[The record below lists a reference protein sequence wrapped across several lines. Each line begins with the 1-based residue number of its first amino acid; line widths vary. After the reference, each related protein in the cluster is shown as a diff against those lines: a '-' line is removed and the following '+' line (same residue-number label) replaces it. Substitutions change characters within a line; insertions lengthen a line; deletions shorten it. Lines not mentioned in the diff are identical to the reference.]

1 MSDDSHLSPER
12 AFTVGSSEVPSLF
25 GHGYLTRLEL
35 HLQKAGLA
43 EVDERDA
50 PERLEVG
57 RVIESAIADLVKS
70 RLGLTG
76 RHVRN
81 VYRYIKHRQLPGSG
95 ASLDYE
101 LACGGLSFPGVG
113 LGLGVLEIKNVSE
126 WAFKKDWERGEVL
139 PLRYSLQIQQQLS
152 VTGRSWGLVA
162 ALVGG
167 NHLHLMPVTRHQ
179 GAIDRIEAEIPR
191 FWQAVNEGQPPSP
204 DWEKDSPLVI
214 RIRSLVDEELTI
226 DLSTDDEANELARAF
241 VFHQYGESSSRKL
254 KQVAKAKLLELHVGE
269 ASRVQLKDGGYIT
282 RKKTKDVEIEAHTR
296 KGYTNF
302 NCNVK
307 EETQ

>member
-12 AFTVGSSEVPSLF
+12 AFRVGSSEVPSLF

-35 HLQKAGLA
+35 HMEKAGLA
-43 EVDERDA
+43 EVDESEA

-101 LACGGLSFPGVG
+101 LACGGLTFPGSGV
-113 LGLGVLEIKNVSE
+113 GLGVLEIKNVSE
-126 WAFKKDWERGEVL
+126 WAFRKDWERGEVL
-139 PLRYSLQIQQQLS
+139 PLRYALQVQQQLS

-167 NHLHLMPVTRHQ
+167 NHLHLHPVTRHQ
-179 GAIDRIEAEIPR
+179 GAIERIENEIPK
-191 FWQAVNEGQPPSP
+191 FWQAVNEGKPPSP

-214 RIRSLVDEELTI
+214 RIRSLVDDELTI
-226 DLSTDDEANELARAF
+226 DLSTDDDANQLARNFAQYRSEANAAK
-241 VFHQYGESSSRKL
+241 KL
-254 KQVAKAKLLELHVGE
+254 QTQAKAMLLEFHVGE
-269 ASRVQLKDGGYIT
+269 ASRVQLADGGYIT
-282 RKKTKDVEIEAHTR
+282 RKKIDDTEVPQHTR

-302 NCNVK
+302 NCKIK
-307 EETQ
+307 EKT